1 MPTAGPHRV
10 GIRPVQNLCLFS
22 SAICRAQGLPAG
34 QGGIALSCA
43 DSKGRLIGQRM
54 PDAST
59 VFHGSPKMWTAAV
72 NLSVSIAPAPFEP
85 DSGETRSTSMSTTG
99 NRASMSLAQAT
110 AATGMVKSSIL
121 RAIKCGRISAVRD
134 DLGRWLIEP
143 VELHRVFVEQRC
155 EGDAAAHGAAGEN
168 VADDRAADAGRAG
181 RATALRSQGRAL

>member
-1 MPTAGPHRV
+1 MP
-10 GIRPVQNLCLFS
+10 N
-22 SAICRAQGLPAG
+22 
-34 QGGIALSCA
+34 
-43 DSKGRLIGQRM
+43 
-54 PDAST
+54 AST

-143 VELHRVFVEQRC
+143 VELHRVLAEQRC
-155 EGDAAAHGAAGEN
+155 QGDAAAHGAAGEN
-168 VADDRAADAGRAG
+168 VAAMAELRMRAELAERQLCDLKAALDDMKKQRDAWRDQAIRLRRSPQRGRNGSRGRDDDGADVC
-181 RATALRSQGRAL
+181 